1 VRGANQVTV
10 NGRIRVMIVEDH
22 QVVTDG
28 LAALLDD
35 QPDMI
40 VVASASSMAESVA
53 RAVEQAPDVLLLDF
67 RLPDGTG
74 AEAGARI
81 RELRPESKLI
91 FLSRDDGDTARIAA
105 MEAGASAFVH
115 KSRAAAEVIDAIR
128 AVAHGRNLFTPG
140 TIATLLNK
148 RRSTSEQVQRLTA
161 RERAVLRMVATG
173 LSSRAIASHLGI
185 SYTTV
190 RTHIRS
196 LGRKLDVHSKLE
208 AAVKARELGLVD

>member
-1 VRGANQVTV
+1 VRGANQLTV

-28 LAALLDD
+28 LAALLGD

-53 RAVEQAPDVLLLDF
+53 RAAEQAPDVLLLDF

-81 RELRPESKLI
+81 RDLRPEAKLI
-91 FLSRDDGDTARIAA
+91 FLSRDDSDTARIAA

-128 AVAHGRNLFTPG
+128 AVARGGNLFTPG

-148 RRSTSEQVQRLTA
+148 RRATSEQVQRLTP
-161 RERAVLRMVATG
+161 RERSVLRMVATG
-173 LSSRAIASHLGI
+173 LSSRAIAGHLGI

>member
-1 VRGANQVTV
+1 
-10 NGRIRVMIVEDH
+10 VMIVEDH

-28 LAALLDD
+28 LAALLED

-40 VVASASSMAESVA
+40 VVGSASSLAESVE
-53 RAVEQAPDVLLLDF
+53 RAAEQAPDVLLLDF

-81 RELRPESKLI
+81 REMRPDVKLI
-91 FLSRDDGDTARIAA
+91 FLSRDDSDTVRLAA

-115 KSRAAAEVIDAIR
+115 KSRAAAEVMDAIR
-128 AVAHGRNLFTPG
+128 AVASGRNLFTPR
-140 TIATLLNK
+140 TIATLLS
-148 RRSTSEQVQRLTA
+148 RRRTTSELVQRLTP
-161 RERAVLRMVATG
+161 RERAVLQMVATG
-173 LSSRAIASHLGI
+173 LSSRAIASQMGI

-208 AAVKARELGLVD
+208 ATVKARELGLFD

>member
-1 VRGANQVTV
+1 
-10 NGRIRVMIVEDH
+10 MIVEDH

-28 LAALLDD
+28 LAALLED

-40 VVASASSMAESVA
+40 VVGTAGSLAESVT
-53 RAVEQAPDVLLLDF
+53 RAAEQVPDVLLLDF

-81 RELRPESKLI
+81 RERRPDAKLI
-91 FLSRDDGDTARIAA
+91 FLSRDDSDRARIAA
-105 MEAGASAFVH
+105 MEAGASAFLH
-115 KSRAAAEVIDAIR
+115 KSRAAAEVVEAIR
-128 AVAHGRNLFTPG
+128 TVAKGGNLITPG
-140 TIATLLNK
+140 TIAALLN
-148 RRSTSEQVQRLTA
+148 RRRTASEQMQRLTP
-161 RERAVLRMVATG
+161 RERTVLRMVATG
-173 LSSRAIASHLGI
+173 LSSRAIASQMGI

-208 AAVKARELGLVD
+208 ATVKAREIGLVD

>member
-1 VRGANQVTV
+1 
-10 NGRIRVMIVEDH
+10 MIVEDH

-28 LAALLDD
+28 LAALFED

-40 VVASASSMAESVA
+40 VVGTAGSLAESVA
-53 RAVEQAPDVLLLDF
+53 RAAEQAPDVLLLDF

-74 AEAGARI
+74 AEAGVRI
-81 RELRPESKLI
+81 RELRPDVKLI
-91 FLSRDDGDTARIAA
+91 FLSRDDSDTARFAA

-128 AVAHGRNLFTPG
+128 AVASGRNLFTPRA
-140 TIATLLNK
+140 IATLLSN
-148 RRSTSEQVQRLTA
+148 RRATSEQVQRLTP
-161 RERAVLRMVATG
+161 RERSVLRMVATG
-173 LSSRAIASHLGI
+173 LPSRTIASQMGI

-208 AAVKARELGLVD
+208 ATVKARELGLVD

>member
-1 VRGANQVTV
+1 MRGHNYVIADAP
-10 NGRIRVMIVEDH
+10 IRVMIVEDH

-28 LAALLDD
+28 LAALLQD

-40 VVASASSMAESVA
+40 LVGTAGTLAESVV
-53 RAVEQAPDVLLLDF
+53 RAEEQAPDILLLDF

-81 RELRPESKLI
+81 RELHPDARLI
-91 FLSRDDGDTARIAA
+91 FLSRDDSDTARIAA

-115 KSRAAAEVIDAIR
+115 KSRAAAEVMDAIR
-128 AVAHGRNLFTPG
+128 AVASGRNLITPRV
-140 TIATLLNK
+140 IAALLNK
-148 RRSTSEQVQRLTA
+148 RRTTSEQVQRLTP
-161 RERAVLRMVATG
+161 RERLVLRMVASG
-173 LSSRAIASHLGI
+173 ASSRAIASQLGI

-196 LGRKLDVHSKLE
+196 LGHKLDVHSKLE
-208 AAVKARELGLVD
+208 ATVRARELGLVD

>member
-1 VRGANQVTV
+1 
-10 NGRIRVMIVEDH
+10 MIVEDH

-28 LAALLDD
+28 LAALLED

-40 VVASASSMAESVA
+40 VVGSASSLAESVE
-53 RAVEQAPDVLLLDF
+53 RAAEQAPDVLLLDF

-81 RELRPESKLI
+81 REMRPDVKLI
-91 FLSRDDGDTARIAA
+91 FLSRDDSDTVRLAA

-115 KSRAAAEVIDAIR
+115 KSRAAAEVMDAIR
-128 AVAHGRNLFTPG
+128 AVASGRNLFTPR
-140 TIATLLNK
+140 TIATLLS
-148 RRSTSEQVQRLTA
+148 RRRTTSELVQRLTP
-161 RERAVLRMVATG
+161 RERAVLQMVATG
-173 LSSRAIASHLGI
+173 LSSRAIASQMGI

-208 AAVKARELGLVD
+208 ATVKARELGLFD